1 MPSSEIARLGPMRTD
16 VLAQALLSVPRR
28 QALFLALM
36 LDIRMI
42 LGAHVAK
49 EVNEVANVTSH
60 LYDVHHPALCRR
72 SM

>member
-1 MPSSEIARLGPMRTD
+1 MRTD

-28 QALFLALM
+28 QALFLSLM

-42 LGAHVAK
+42 LGAYVAK
-49 EVNEVANVTSH
+49 EVNEVVNVTSP
-60 LYDVHHPALCRR
+60 LYDVHHPTLCRR